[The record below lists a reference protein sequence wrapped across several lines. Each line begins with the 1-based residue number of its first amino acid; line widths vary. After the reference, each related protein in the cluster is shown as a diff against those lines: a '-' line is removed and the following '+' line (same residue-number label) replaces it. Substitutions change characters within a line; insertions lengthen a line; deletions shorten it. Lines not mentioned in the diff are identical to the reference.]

1 MNIYSCIHLFHF
13 EGIPV
18 RINRVSAFLC
28 VLLLL
33 LSVIIGPSFLIVYLC
48 ILFVMFIHEAGHA
61 LVAKRFGCDVYEI
74 RLYLFHGKC
83 IFSDPY
89 TEYEQ
94 VLIIWGGPLAQLMLL
109 LLSSVILFAY
119 GYSPYSF
126 YNIMLVIFVYYNFAN
141 VLFNLMPISWLDG
154 GTAWKIIPML
164 IKKRS

>member
-1 MNIYSCIHLFHF
+1 MHLWQRDLVVTFMKF
-13 EGIPV
+13 DFIFFMA
-18 RINRVSAFLC
+18 NAY
-28 VLLLL
+28 
-33 LSVIIGPSFLIVYLC
+33 SVIP
-48 ILFVMFIHEAGHA
+48 ILN
-61 LVAKRFGCDVYEI
+61 
-74 RLYLFHGKC
+74 
-83 IFSDPY
+83 